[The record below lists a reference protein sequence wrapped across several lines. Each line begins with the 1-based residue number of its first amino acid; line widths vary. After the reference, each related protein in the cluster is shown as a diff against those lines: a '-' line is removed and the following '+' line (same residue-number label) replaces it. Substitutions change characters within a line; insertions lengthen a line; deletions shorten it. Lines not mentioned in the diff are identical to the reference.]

1 MTLEKLGPRV
11 LAKLGAL
18 ARLAT
23 QPTVAKVAA
32 RGGDVRMYLALRQP
46 WLRRMGIRTVV
57 DIGANI
63 GQFAETA
70 RLAFPEA
77 SLHCFEPLPAC
88 FAKLSRRLAGTPGVF
103 LHNMAL
109 ADTSGMWAMT
119 QNPFSPSSSL
129 REMNATHVR
138 EFPWTAGGEQ
148 LSVPVSTLDGAL
160 ADVQLALPLLVK
172 IDVQRT
178 EDLVI
183 AGGRGTLG
191 QAMVVI
197 VETSFE
203 SLYKGQPLFD
213 EIYHLMCVDGFAY
226 RGSLG
231 QLTSPQNGRVL
242 QADSLFVRC

>member
-1 MTLEKLGPRV
+1 MTSEEVGPR
-11 LAKLGAL
+11 LL
-18 ARLAT
+18 ARLGTLARLLAH
-23 QPTVAKVAA
+23 PEVARVWA

-129 REMNATHVR
+129 REMSATHVR

-160 ADVQLALPLLVK
+160 ADLQFASPLLVK
-172 IDVQRT
+172 IDVQGT

-203 SLYKGQPLFD
+203 SLYKGQQLFD
-213 EIYHLMCVDGFAY
+213 EIYHLMRVDGFAY
-226 RGSLG
+226 RGSVG
-231 QLTSPQNGRVL
+231 QFTRRQDVG
-242 QADSLFVRC
+242 